1 MLLPSI
7 QWSQDTSLTSLR
19 EEGCDMYEGNLVRQ
33 FLKNYHMAEEVV
45 DVYTSLDLI
54 SQIVEWN
61 EIDKIMIR
69 DFVKV
74 ESIYLI

>member
-1 MLLPSI
+1 
-7 QWSQDTSLTSLR
+7 
-19 EEGCDMYEGNLVRQ
+19 MYEGNLVRQ
-33 FLKNYHMAEEVV
+33 FLKITHMAEEVV

-61 EIDKIMIR
+61 EIDKIMVR